1 MEQGKGGSMSDY
13 QIVGPFQNHRV
24 IVNGRRVPF
33 LEALPLNGGKIRL
46 LLNGRYALDV
56 PGPH

>member
-1 MEQGKGGSMSDY
+1 MSDY